1 MAKQPQIW
9 QLVEKF
15 LHFPDR
21 FGGGGGVN
29 PSGQPDRFFPVF
41 FLMTPLRIS
50 ETTSTHLPSFQTKS
64 KRIQFYIFFFS
75 GKDSRT
81 VPWGRWQ
88 IYGLQK
94 ESNWLDNPKELWSYC
109 LKYKF
114 LNEIWTCLDSYS
126 SCWLEL
132 VDSYSSCWPKLVDSY
147 SSCWVKSEDSYSSC
161 WVKLGGFLQ

>member
-1 MAKQPQIW
+1 MGYMWWSYFNIQRTEKYSIAMCYLHPGQRKWFLPPTRPAK
-9 QLVEKF
+9 
-15 LHFPDR
+15 
-21 FGGGGGVN
+21 
-29 PSGQPDRFFPVF
+29 
-41 FLMTPLRIS
+41 MTPSNSL
-50 ETTSTHLPSFQTKS
+50 TTPHVFLK
-64 KRIQFYIFFFS
+64 FYIFFFS
-75 GKDSRT
+75 CKDSRT

-147 SSCWVKSEDSYSSC
+147 SSCWVKLVDSYSSF
-161 WVKLGGFLQ
+161 WPKLAVWFLFGQFFIL